1 MVAAMTLSRSLLPL
15 NALRAFEAAARHESF
30 TRAAAELH
38 VTQAAVSHQVKML
51 EERVGTVL
59 FHRLPHGLRLTEE
72 GHRLLPRLRDAFDR
86 IETALEDL
94 SAGSGGPRGALSISL
109 VATFGM
115 SWLVPRLPRFHARFP
130 HIDLRLTTH
139 NNDPVDFDRDPVDL
153 AIRYGDGDWPSVA
166 AERLFDY
173 RLTPLCGP
181 RLAARLATPGDLRGA
196 PLLRTNNEDW
206 LIWLAAAGLPPLPF
220 AGPLFDSTRMMVEAA
235 IEGMGVALASPD
247 LFACEIAD
255 GRLRQPFPLCVPSG
269 RAYWLIRPEGREPG
283 PRAWA
288 FRDWIVGE
296 ATAGAAKL
304 EAGNL

>member
-1 MVAAMTLSRSLLPL
+1 MTLCRSLLPL

-51 EERVGTVL
+51 EARVGTAL

-72 GHRLLPRLRDAFDR
+72 GHWLLPRLRDAFDR
-86 IETALEDL
+86 IECALEEL
-94 SAGSGGPRGALSISL
+94 SAGGDGPRGVLSISL

-130 HIDLRLTTH
+130 QIELRLTTH

-153 AIRYGDGDWPSVA
+153 AIRYGDGDWPGLA

-173 RLTPLCGP
+173 RLTPLCAP
-181 RLAARLATPGDLRGA
+181 RLAAALQEPAALWTV
-196 PLLRTNNEDW
+196 PLLRTDDRNW
-206 LIWLAAAGLPPLPF
+206 SIWLAVAGLPSLPM
-220 AGPLFDSTRMMVEAA
+220 AGPVFDSTRMMIEAA
-235 IEGMGVALASPD
+235 MEGMGVALASPD
-247 LFACEIAD
+247 LFAGEIAD
-255 GRLRQPFPLCVPSG
+255 GRLRQPFSLCVPNG
-269 RAYWLIRPEGREPG
+269 LAYWVIHPEGREPG
-283 PRAWA
+283 PRAQA

-296 ATAGAAKL
+296 ASIESA
-304 EAGNL
+304 NLRAVSP